1 MSGNQVTELAW
12 RFGSSSERQGYLDN
26 FSRYFSSY
34 TNQVLGRYVQSG
46 RMVSTLFYLPNN
58 GQLDWYL
65 WACDEATSDGTAA
78 VVYLNSTDIV
88 FKYMPKQTGEY
99 TNNGYAAR
107 SILAF

>member
-1 MSGNQVTELAW
+1 
-12 RFGSSSERQGYLDN
+12 
-26 FSRYFSSY
+26 
-34 TNQVLGRYVQSG
+34 
-46 RMVSTLFYLPNN
+46 MVSTVFYLPNN